1 MFIKWFP
8 EYWISNVVIEYI
20 SHNASV
26 GLESKSEYLSFCCS
40 HNLCANTERNTRTH
54 THTIW
59 IELKTA
65 GFFLAILNDSEWEKQ
80 RNLSECNRNL
90 LEWWA
95 KAFRQ
100 KSDLNWNCVRV
111 LFIILLLAH
120 KTIIFDY
127 NWVWVAVN
135 FFFGE
140 RTLND
145 LQTSGSFW
153 TRTLVYLI
161 IKLYIKHLFG

>member
-20 SHNASV
+20 SHNAFV
-26 GLESKSEYLSFCCS
+26 GPESKSEYLSFCCS
-40 HNLCANTERNTRTH
+40 HNLSASTERNTRTH

-65 GFFLAILNDSEWEKQ
+65 GFFFCDFKWFGMRKAKKFIWMKQESPGMMSKSLSTEK
-80 RNLSECNRNL
+80 RLKL
-90 LEWWA
+90 KL
-95 KAFRQ
+95 RQ
-100 KSDLNWNCVRV
+100 SS
-111 LFIILLLAH
+111 FYFAGIMAH

-135 FFFGE
+135 FF
-140 RTLND
+140 
-145 LQTSGSFW
+145 SG
-153 TRTLVYLI
+153 
-161 IKLYIKHLFG
+161 KEH